1 MLVTSMRL
9 GAAASISEN
18 RISASGIGNGH
29 SLTIRRSANHFLPGG
44 KLKKPL
50 RATLKRGSMA
60 GVATVG
66 AAALL
71 LTGCGQAP
79 DAGSGAATKSDF
91 VGCIVSDSGG
101 FDDQSFNQ
109 SSFEGLKKAET
120 DLGITVKSAESK
132 ANSDFETNLN
142 GMISAGCNL
151 TVTVG
156 FLLGDA
162 TKAAAEKNTD
172 KHFAIVD
179 YTYETPIAN
188 VKPIVYDTAQAAYL
202 AGYAAAATT
211 KTGKVGTFGGIKIP
225 TVTIFMDGFYDG
237 VQAYNKAKNKT
248 VQVVGW
254 DKTTQD
260 GSFTGD
266 FEKQDTGKQVT
277 INLLDQGADIIMPV
291 AGPVGKG
298 AGAALKEAKAAGKD
312 VKLIWVDSDGY
323 LTAPEY
329 KDLMLTSVVKQMGE
343 AVEAVVKDDTEGK
356 FNNAAYVGTLENDG
370 VAIAPFHDL
379 DSAVTAETKSELDA
393 LKADIVSGKLVVESA
408 ASPKK

>member
-1 MLVTSMRL
+1 LTTS
-9 GAAASISEN
+9 
-18 RISASGIGNGH
+18 
-29 SLTIRRSANHFLPGG
+29 RSAKHFLPGG
-44 KLKKPL
+44 TLKKPL

-60 GVATVG
+60 GVATMG

-71 LTGCGQAP
+71 LSGCGQAP
-79 DAGSGAATKSDF
+79 DAGSSNEAASDYT
-91 VGCIVSDSGG
+91 GCIVSDSGG

-109 SSFEGLKKAET
+109 SSFEGLKKAEK
-120 DLGITVKSAESK
+120 DLGITTKSAESK

-172 KHFAIVD
+172 KHFAIID
-179 YTYETPIAN
+179 FAYETPIAN
-188 VKPIVYDTAQAAYL
+188 VKPVVYDTAQAAYL
-202 AGYAAAATT
+202 AGYAAAATS

-237 VQAYNKAKNKT
+237 VQAYNKAKGKS

-254 DKTTQD
+254 DKATQD

-277 INLLDQGADIIMPV
+277 INLLDQGADIVMPV

-343 AVEAVVKDDTEGK
+343 AVETVVKDDKDDKDGK
-356 FNNAAYVGTLENDG
+356 FSNEAYVGTLENDG
-370 VAIAPFHDL
+370 VALAPFHDL
-379 DSAVTAETKSELDA
+379 DAAVSAETKSELDA
-393 LKADIVSGKLVVESA
+393 LKADIISGKLVVESA